1 MLLSF
6 TIVKLTTAQILC
18 VQCFDQNDSIGV
30 GVGTNNFI
38 ANGNFENT
46 TCGFNSN
53 SNTFCPNSVNYNC
66 NIANWVCTGGGSST
80 YTCFYDSTV
89 WFVEQGT
96 HSVYFGNNFC
106 SACPLGDTTC
116 LINNGCTVTGSP
128 AGYPLSNGAAY
139 GDTLGVS
146 LSQAVSGLTPGSVYV
161 LEFWAGGESDGLG
174 SFVNK
179 GLFAVDLGFGN
190 TFLRCKPTG
199 PHTGIGTR
207 FLIQFKA
214 TASAH
219 TVKFTNWGHISFSA
233 TELILDNVRLYTPN
247 HLPPTI
253 SACSSDGVTNI
264 SDEPVSV
271 DVYPNPVSNELT
283 VKTSTNESSQI
294 IIYDMLSC
302 KLFEKMFTNTVT
314 LNTETLS
321 KGVYMYEVKNKKGV
335 VKGKV
340 VKN

>member
-1 MLLSF
+1 MLFSF
-6 TIVKLTTAQILC
+6 TIVKLNTAQILC

-30 GVGTNNFI
+30 GVGANNFI

-46 TCGFNSN
+46 TCAFNSN
-53 SNTFCPNSVNYNC
+53 ANTFCPNSANYNC
-66 NIANWVCTGGGSST
+66 NIANWICTGGGSST

-89 WFVEQGT
+89 WYVEQGS

-116 LINNGCTVTGSP
+116 LINNGCTVTGIP

-146 LSQAVSGLTPGSVYV
+146 LSQAVSGLTPGSVYI

-174 SFVNK
+174 TFTGK

-190 TFLRCKPTG
+190 TFLRCKPTE
-199 PHTGIGTR
+199 PHTGVGTR

-214 TASAH
+214 TSTTH

-253 SACSSDGVTNI
+253 SSCASAINEEEGNT
-264 SDEPVSV
+264 VSV
-271 DVYPNPVSNELT
+271 FPNPATNQLT
-283 VKTSTNESSQI
+283 IESSSYEAESI
-294 IIYDMLSC
+294 KIYNVLGEMILQAAIT
-302 KLFEKMFTNTVT
+302 KLQSTINIES
-314 LNTETLS
+314 LA
-321 KGVYMYEVKNKKGV
+321 KGIYIYEVKNKKGV
-335 VKGKV
+335 MKGKV